1 MRVLLLSG
9 ARAVRMA
16 GIPER
21 VLHGA
26 ASRFVLVPVVVRLAV
41 LVQALWSVEDVS
53 SLWPVVVLCLVPAL
67 AEIGWLLV
75 WSARRPSS
83 LRLVPIADSAYAVL
97 LSLGAVSL
105 APAAQFPDVVS
116 LTWPQLVGTVML
128 WTLLRG
134 AFAGALAI
142 GAAVALRYAMSAF
155 WRTGPPP
162 TVEFLTLFAAMVTTL
177 AIVALLGVSL
187 RFALGLGEQRG
198 RAAERERHRR
208 DVHDTVLQVMESL
221 ALPAPADAVDPV
233 ASLIQV
239 RRTARAHALRLRMS
253 LDREPASLPGGL
265 GLEQRLNALVA
276 DMAVEGL
283 RAEVV
288 TLAATG
294 DLTADVVG
302 ALHDATR
309 EALRNTL
316 KHAGTARAVICV
328 EETAGGIGV
337 IVRDHGAGFAAD
349 GHRPGFGIGRSIIG
363 RLAEVGGRA
372 RIESVPGHGTR
383 VVLWAP
389 LAVRSPVG

>member
-9 ARAVRMA
+9 ARAARVA
-16 GIPER
+16 GIPDR
-21 VLHGA
+21 ALHVA
-26 ASRFVLVPVVVRLAV
+26 ASRLVLVPVVVRLAV
-41 LVQALWSVEDVS
+41 LVQALWSVEDVP
-53 SLWPVVVLCLVPAL
+53 SLWPVVVLCLVPDL
-67 AEIGWLLV
+67 LEIGWVLV
-75 WSARRPSS
+75 WSARRASG
-83 LRLVPIADSAYAVL
+83 LRLVPVADSAYAVL
-97 LSLGAVSL
+97 LNLGVVSL
-105 APAAQFPDVVS
+105 APASHFSDVVS
-116 LTWPQLVGTVML
+116 LTWPQLLGTVML

-142 GAAVALRYAMSAF
+142 GTAVALRYAMSAW

-162 TVEFLTLFAAMVTTL
+162 AVEFLTLFGAMVTAL
-177 AIVALLGVSL
+177 AIVVLLGASL

-221 ALPAPADAVDPV
+221 ALPAPADVVDPV
-233 ASLIQV
+233 ASLTQV
-239 RRTARAHALRLRMS
+239 RRTARAHAMRLRLS
-253 LDREPASLPGGL
+253 LDREPASLHGGL
-265 GLEQRLNALVA
+265 DQRLNALAA

-294 DLTADVVG
+294 DLPADVVG

-328 EETAGGIGV
+328 EQTAGGIGV
-337 IVRDHGAGFAAD
+337 IVRDHGAGFAVD
-349 GHRPGFGIGRSIIG
+349 DHRPGFGIGRSIIG

-372 RIESVPGHGTR
+372 TVESVPGHGTR